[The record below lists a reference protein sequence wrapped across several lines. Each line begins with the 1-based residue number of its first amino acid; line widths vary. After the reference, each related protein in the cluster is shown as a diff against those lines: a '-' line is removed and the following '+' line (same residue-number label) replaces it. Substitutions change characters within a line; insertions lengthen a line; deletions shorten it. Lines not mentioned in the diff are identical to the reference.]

1 MKLCKILAGGV
12 FGCCLAL
19 HAGPAVA
26 ADHNDAPGIM
36 GAEGSFV
43 DLTDVFV
50 FRSPADPANLVLY
63 YAMFTP
69 EVAGDTKL
77 FSTDARYEIYVDTN
91 RDNAPDVTIRT
102 TFSDNA
108 DGTQSFEMTGVPAA
122 NRVSGLV
129 SKGSEPVFA
138 TDGPAKAFA
147 GLRGDQFFFDLDG
160 FKHFVAAPCVPAAGL
175 RCPGDGPP
183 VDFFLGRNTA
193 SIAVEFP
200 LTALPGISSP
210 TAGAMHVWAKTFS
223 GQ

>member
-1 MKLCKILAGGV
+1 MKLFKSVACSVL
-12 FGCCLAL
+12 GCCLAL
-19 HAGPAVA
+19 YASNALA
-26 ADHNDAPGIM
+26 ADHNDAPDVM

-43 DLTDVFV
+43 DLTDVFA

-69 EVAGDTKL
+69 EVAGETKL
-77 FSTDARYEIYVDTN
+77 FATNARYEIYVDTN
-91 RDNAPDVTIRT
+91 RDNAADVTIRT

-122 NRVSGLV
+122 NRISGTV
-129 SKGSEPVFA
+129 SKGSEPVVSV
-138 TDGPAKAFA
+138 DGPAKAFT

-200 LTALPGISSP
+200 VTALPGI
-210 TAGAMHVWAKTFS
+210 TAANSGLLHVWAKTFS
-223 GQ
+223 EK